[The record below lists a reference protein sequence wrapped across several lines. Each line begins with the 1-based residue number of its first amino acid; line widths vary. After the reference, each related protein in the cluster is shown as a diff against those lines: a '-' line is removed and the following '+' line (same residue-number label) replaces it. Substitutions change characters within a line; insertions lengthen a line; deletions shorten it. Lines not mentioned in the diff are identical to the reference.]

1 MITNTDYISSCKS
14 KGLAAE
20 SIKTST
26 TSDNILTP
34 ALNYYGNRVRVK
46 FTGSHLR
53 RQKVSHN
60 HLNIVNIWTVYEL
73 GASTSRNN
81 DPALK
86 NSLFGAITLT
96 KNDDSD
102 KYGYSVYGIAHFQ
115 VVDLVKVY

>member
-1 MITNTDYISSCKS
+1 MITNTDYISSWKS

-20 SIKTST
+20 SIKPST

-46 FTGSHLR
+46 FTGNRLR
-53 RQKVSHN
+53 QQKVSYT
-60 HLNIVNIWTVYEL
+60 HLNIVNIWTAYEL
-73 GASTSRNN
+73 GASTSLNN

-86 NSLFGAITLT
+86 NCLFGTVTLT
-96 KNDDSD
+96 KNDDID
-102 KYGYSVYGIAHFQ
+102 KYGYSVYGIVHFQ

>member
-53 RQKVSHN
+53 QQKVSHN
-60 HLNIVNIWTVYEL
+60 HLNIVNI
-73 GASTSRNN
+73 
-81 DPALK
+81 
-86 NSLFGAITLT
+86 
-96 KNDDSD
+96 
-102 KYGYSVYGIAHFQ
+102 
-115 VVDLVKVY
+115 

>member
-1 MITNTDYISSCKS
+1 MITNTDYISSWKS

-20 SIKTST
+20 SIKPST

-46 FTGSHLR
+46 FTGNRLR
-53 RQKVSHN
+53 QQKVSYT
-60 HLNIVNIWTVYEL
+60 HLNIVNIWTAYEL

-86 NSLFGAITLT
+86 NCLFGAVTLT
-96 KNDDSD
+96 KNDDID
-102 KYGYSVYGIAHFQ
+102 KYGYSVYGIVHFQ